1 MAGPK
6 DELLPK
12 RVGSADRNGLEGEA
26 MSDKQTT
33 SEDTK
38 PVRTAPGDEA
48 PPDAQSVG
56 ENTCPT
62 CSGSGRREGR
72 ECPECGGTGR
82 IVEAVGGG

>member
-1 MAGPK
+1 M
-6 DELLPK
+6 
-12 RVGSADRNGLEGEA
+12 N
-26 MSDKQTT
+26 DKKTT

-48 PPDAQSVG
+48 PPDAHSAG

-62 CSGSGRREGR
+62 CGGSGRHEGG